1 MVISRHRWN
10 CVERSASIESGL
22 ALITALMALGFLT
35 ILGGALLT
43 MIQIDTRISHNY
55 VTRTQAHYLAEAGIE
70 VARETLRSSAR
81 GLSANLTAAAG
92 ADGMLS
98 TSRNLAALLASDDAP
113 LLPEAGALRTDGLS
127 MIDSTGNAIGTYHVF
142 IRNDSADGETATV
155 DGNGVVALLSVG
167 RVGNASRT
175 IGALVKRGSF
185 PTIPAALTLNG
196 GVGLFDAPDSILF
209 QFDGNDH
216 GGSGDNRNAIGV
228 ISDGDDRGV
237 RNAIPLNRV
246 ANYTGDGGLTPDVA
260 DIGGDLSGTLTTVSG
275 LESMVDAISNLA
287 TDTYTPGFGNKAA
300 IGDIG
305 SASDRRV
312 VLVNGDVDF
321 GPGDGY
327 GILLVR
333 GVATFVGNFSW
344 NGLVLAIG
352 QGEIHWNGGSNGS
365 IRGGMFIAK
374 TRDSATALAPM
385 GPTRATRGDV
395 RADFN
400 GGGGTGILYDTAAIA
415 DAEGSFPYVP
425 IAITEY

>member
-1 MVISRHRWN
+1 M
-10 CVERSASIESGL
+10 ERSASCESGL
-22 ALITALMALGFLT
+22 ALITALMALAFLT

-43 MIQIDTRISHNY
+43 TIQIDTRISHNY
-55 VTRTQAHYLAEAGIE
+55 VTRTQAQYLAEAGIE
-70 VARETLRSSAR
+70 VARATLRGSAR
-81 GLSANLTAAAG
+81 SLSANLTTAAG
-92 ADGMLS
+92 ADGTLS
-98 TSRNLAALLASDDAP
+98 TSGSLRALLASDDAP
-113 LLPEAGALRTDGLS
+113 LLPEAGALRMDGLS

-185 PTIPAALTLNG
+185 PPIPAALTLDG
-196 GVGLFDAPDSILF
+196 GVGLFAPPDAILF

-216 GGSGDNRNAIGV
+216 GGSGDSRKAIGV

-260 DIGGDLSGTLTTVSG
+260 DVGGDLSGTLTTVSG

-312 VLVNGDVDF
+312 VVVHGDTDF
-321 GPGDGY
+321 GPGNGY

-333 GVATFVGNFSW
+333 GVAKFVGNFSW

-374 TRDSATALAPM
+374 TRDRATALAPM
-385 GPTRATRGDV
+385 GPMRATRGDV
-395 RADFN
+395 MADFN
-400 GGGGTGILYDTAAIA
+400 GGGGTGILYDTGAIMDAA
-415 DAEGSFPYVP
+415 GSFPYVP